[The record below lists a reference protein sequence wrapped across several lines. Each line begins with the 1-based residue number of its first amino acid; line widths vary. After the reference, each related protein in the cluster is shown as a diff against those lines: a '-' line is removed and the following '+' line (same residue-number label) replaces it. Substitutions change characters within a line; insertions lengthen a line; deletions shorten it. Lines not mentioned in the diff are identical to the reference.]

1 MLLDV
6 SRALREPGTEFPFI
20 HPEEIPPQ
28 DVLGDTVTFDSPVVM
43 EGTFAMTEKRLRI
56 TGKLRAVVHAHCA
69 NCLADVME
77 KLVVPF
83 DEVFEYVDRY
93 EAAASS
99 DSPEE
104 DKLQFDGYQVDLSQ
118 IALTLAVL
126 ELPIRFLCREDC
138 DGYMQELTR
147 VQPQANACREELTQE
162 HPFAALQQLL
172 TKDQEV

>member
-6 SRALREPGTEFPFI
+6 SRALRENGTEFPFI

-28 DVLGDTVTFDSPVVM
+28 DVLGDTVTFAGPVLM
-43 EGTFAMTEKRLRI
+43 EGTYSITDRSLRI
-56 TGKLRAVVHAHCA
+56 RGTLRATVHAHCA
-69 NCLADVME
+69 NCLADVTE

-83 DEVFEYVDRY
+83 DEVFEHVDRCV
-93 EAAASS
+93 APAASES
-99 DSPEE
+99 VEE
-104 DKLQFDGYQVDLSQ
+104 DRLQFDGYQVDLSQ

-126 ELPIRFLCREDC
+126 ELPIRFLCRQDCKGFEDE
-138 DGYMQELTR
+138 MR
-147 VQPQANACREELTQE
+147 KVQTQANACREELTQE